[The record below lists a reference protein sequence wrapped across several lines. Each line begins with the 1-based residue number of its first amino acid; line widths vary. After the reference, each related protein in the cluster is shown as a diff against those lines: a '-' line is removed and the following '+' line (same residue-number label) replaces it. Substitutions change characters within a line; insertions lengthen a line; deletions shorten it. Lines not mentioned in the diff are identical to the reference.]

1 MNLIGVDVN
10 HKVFGAGVVVNVD
23 ESNSRVDVQ
32 FKDGTRTFA
41 FPQGFVKFLT
51 VKDEN
56 IKTELDSLIA
66 EDNRKRQEEEAV
78 KAAEWEKKIEQ

>member
-10 HKVFGAGVVVNVD
+10 HKVFGVGVVVNVD
-23 ESNSRVDVQ
+23 EANSRVDVQ

-66 EDNRKRQEEEAV
+66 EDNRKRQR
-78 KAAEWEKKIEQ
+78 KRLPRPQSGKRK